1 MQEAIDY
8 NALNW
13 VRQELGASLKRAR
26 LHLEA
31 YTADTGQPA
40 NLRECAACLH
50 EVRGPLQ
57 MVELKGADL
66 LAAEMEEVITDLL
79 QGTVNDVGATLE
91 RLLQAFLQLPDYLSQ
106 LRSGSRD
113 MPVVLLPVI
122 NSLREARGI
131 EVLQEHMVFAP
142 DLSIPL
148 PESVFHIRT
157 APLGV
162 DVTDMARAARI
173 RFQGGLLEWYRGTDD
188 AVGLR
193 ALLEVLEHLQHNAG
207 RETVARLWWVG
218 AALAAALLEGVLE
231 ETDEI
236 KRLFGGL
243 DRQIK
248 RLMDSGEEV
257 FADAFTNALLK
268 DLLYQL
274 ATAGA
279 CPGLVDDVRSHYRL
293 ATLLPASGETDSG
306 LTGFSRE
313 LLQTASLTARDELE
327 LIRERLNAYI
337 RSATQNPNDLFP
349 VADALHALG
358 NTLLMLD
365 MEKQGAVVVEQEQVL
380 RAAALDGGKLADPV
394 LMRLA
399 NALVAVEDALVD
411 MGAGN
416 AWSAAT
422 GEVAYRQGL
431 EAVIR
436 ESLAGITGAKEAI
449 NGYFGNPAA
458 PGLLEPVP
466 ALLEQVRGGLQLAGE
481 QRAAAATARVEAFI
495 TTELLGKRATPGDGE
510 LDRLADAICSIEYY
524 IEELAGSPVHG
535 NRVLEVAEAS
545 LAGLGVSPEGV
556 SDAGPEEGNQP
567 VKPAPAGKNGQA
579 ISELPVIDEAADEEI
594 LEIFREEAAGELAGL
609 EERVPAWVA
618 DPANMASL
626 ETLSRSCHTLKGG
639 ARMLGGLA
647 LGEFAWAFENLLN
660 RVKDATVQPGGELLE
675 LVQQSVPAFGQLLAQ
690 VGGDPGAVTADV
702 DALAARAWQLAEP
715 ETPINGAS
723 DDDALLEI
731 YSGECRIHL
740 AAISEYLDAG
750 PAPRDVTEPLY
761 RALHTI
767 AGISESAG
775 VDSVWVLTNVM
786 DGCISECYETRLP
799 LGSEALALLDES
811 AREIARLIEKLP
823 DKSYDE
829 AALSLL
835 CQRIAELPSETVA
848 SAAGVSAPD
857 GANERDMAVPP
868 ESPAGAMP
876 TGEADGAMEAPA
888 GGQSPEADPYAD
900 ADPEL
905 LEIFLEEACELV
917 DSGETTLRAWV
928 RDPHNEELIA
938 ELKRQLHTLKG
949 GARMVDITAIGD
961 LSHSL
966 ETLLTRVTDGHVG
979 LCENLFAV
987 LNESIDQLAFM
998 LERVKA
1004 RKVPESAAELEATI
1018 SGLGIADADEA
1029 VMDAVDAGTL
1039 MEEAVAA
1046 PSRTD
1051 DSAVSVESAVEDVP
1065 EPAESAASIVESA
1078 VEDVPEPAESAT
1090 PVVESA
1096 VENVPESVEEQ
1107 VQPEQPVHREEQPL
1121 PAAVE
1126 ALLERGD
1133 ETTREGEPAPQHFDR
1148 RKGSRV
1154 HGDQVRV
1161 QAELLDN
1168 MVNYAGEISIYRA
1181 RMEQQ
1186 VSDYR
1191 FNLGEL
1197 DQTITRLRDQ
1207 LRLLEIETE
1216 THILF
1221 RHEQETETRN
1231 EEFDPLEMDRYSNL
1245 QQLSRSLM
1253 ESISDLHSIQEL
1265 MGITTRESEAL
1276 LLQQS
1281 RVSTDLQEGLMHSRM
1296 IRFASLAP
1304 RLRRIV
1310 RQSAKQLGKQADLGL
1325 DGADGEMD
1333 RTVIDRIIAP
1343 LEHLLRNAVAH
1354 GIETSQQRGAAG
1366 KPETGAI
1373 TIGFTR
1379 EGPEIVLRIA
1389 DDGAGM
1395 NIDAIRKRAVEQ
1407 GLMQEDAELAD
1418 SDIIQFVLQTGFS
1431 TADEV
1436 TQIAGRGVGLDV
1448 VCSAV
1453 KQLGGSLHIDSL
1465 PGSGTAFTVRLPYT
1479 LALNQ
1484 ALLVRAGAEIFCI
1497 PLASVEGVVRAN
1509 VGELMACFGSGDD
1522 LFEYAGNRY
1531 RLKHLGSLLD
1541 TGGMDAASLQSQ
1553 VPVLLVR
1560 AGDRRVALQVEA
1572 VMGSREIVVKPLGAQ
1587 LSQVDGISGATILG
1601 DGSVVMI
1608 LDVGAVSRMQATV
1621 QLPEFAQPQ
1630 EERRLVIMVVD
1641 DSITVRKVTTR
1652 LLERNGYKV
1661 LTARDGVDAMGQLQE
1676 IRPDVMLLD
1685 IEMPRMDGFE
1695 LATHMRND
1703 ERLQHVPIIMITSRT
1718 GEKHRQRASQI
1729 GVNDYLGKP
1738 YQENDLLESLHR
1750 QLGMMSVGAEA

>member
-8 NALNW
+8 NALSW

-31 YTADTGQPA
+31 YAADTGQPA

-79 QGTVNDVGATLE
+79 QGTVNDVESTLE

-106 LRSGSRD
+106 LSSGSRD

-131 EVLQEHMVFAP
+131 DVLQEHMVFAP

-173 RFQGGLLEWYRGTDD
+173 RFQGGLLEWYRGTGD

-306 LTGFSRE
+306 LAGFSRE
-313 LLQTASLTARDELE
+313 LLQTASVTAREELE

-337 RSATQNPNDLFP
+337 RSATQDPNDLFP

-358 NTLLMLD
+358 NTLVMLG

-380 RAAALDGGKLADPV
+380 RAAAVDGGKLADPV

-411 MGAGN
+411 MGTGN

-449 NGYFGNPAA
+449 NEFFVNPAA
-458 PGLLEPVP
+458 SGVLEPVP
-466 ALLEQVRGGLQLAGE
+466 ALLEQVRGGLQMAGE

-535 NRVLEVAEAS
+535 DRALEVAEAS
-545 LAGLGVSPEGV
+545 LAGLGVSPEGLP
-556 SDAGPEEGNQP
+556 DAGPDEGNQP
-567 VKPAPAGKNGQA
+567 VKPAPADKTDQA

-594 LEIFREEAAGELAGL
+594 LEIFREEAAGELAVL

-618 DPANMASL
+618 DPADMASL

-639 ARMLGGLA
+639 ARMLGALA

-675 LVQQSVPAFGQLLAQ
+675 LVQQSVPAFGQLHAQ
-690 VGGDPGAVTADV
+690 VSGDPDALTADV
-702 DALAARAWQLAEP
+702 DALAARAWQLADP
-715 ETPINGAS
+715 ETPTGDAP

-731 YSGECRIHL
+731 YRGECRIHL
-740 AAISEYLDAG
+740 AAISEYLVAG

-775 VDSVWVLTNVM
+775 VDSVWVLTNVL

-799 LGSEALALLDES
+799 LGSEALALLEES
-811 AREIARLIEKLP
+811 AREIARLVEQLP

-829 AALSLL
+829 TALSSL

-857 GANERDMAVPP
+857 SANESDMAVPP
-868 ESPAGAMP
+868 ESPAGALP
-876 TGEADGAMEAPA
+876 AGEANGAMETPA
-888 GGQSPEADPYAD
+888 GGQSPEADPFAD

-905 LEIFLEEACELV
+905 LEIFLEEACDLV
-917 DSGETTLRAWV
+917 DSGETTLRAWA

-966 ETLLTRVTDGHVG
+966 ESLLTRVTDGHAG
-979 LCENLFAV
+979 LSENLFAV
-987 LNESIDQLAFM
+987 LNESVDQLAFM
-998 LERVKA
+998 LEQVKA
-1004 RKVPESAAELEATI
+1004 RKVPASAAELEATI
-1018 SGLGIADADEA
+1018 GELGIDAAEEAVTDAADAG
-1029 VMDAVDAGTL
+1029 ML
-1039 MEEAVAA
+1039 IEEAVAA
-1046 PSRTD
+1046 PSRAD
-1051 DSAVSVESAVEDVP
+1051 DTAVSVEPGFDEVQ
-1065 EPAESAASIVESA
+1065 AESATPIAGNA
-1078 VEDVPEPAESAT
+1078 VKDVPEPAESAT

-1096 VENVPESVEEQ
+1096 VEDVPETVDER
-1107 VQPEQPVHREEQPL
+1107 VQPEQPVLRGEQPL

-1133 ETTREGEPAPQHFDR
+1133 ATIREGEPAPQHFDR
-1148 RKGSRV
+1148 RKESRV

-1161 QAELLDN
+1161 QAELLDD
-1168 MVNYAGEISIYRA
+1168 MVNFAGEISIYRA

-1216 THILF
+1216 MHILF
-1221 RHEQETETRN
+1221 RHEQEAETRN
-1231 EEFDPLEMDRYSNL
+1231 EEFDPLEMDRYSTL

-1296 IRFASLAP
+1296 IQFTSLAP

-1310 RQSAKQLGKQADLGL
+1310 RQSARQLGKQVDLRL

-1333 RTVIDRIIAP
+1333 RTVIERIIAP

-1354 GIETSQQRGAAG
+1354 GIETSQQRSAAG

-1497 PLASVEGVVRAN
+1497 PLATVEGVVRAN
-1509 VGELMACFGSGDD
+1509 VGELMTCFGSGDD

-1608 LDVGAVSRMQATV
+1608 LDIGAVSRMQATV

-1676 IRPDVMLLD
+1676 IRPDIMLLD

-1750 QLGMMSVGAEA
+1750 QLGMTSVEAEA